1 MYQQYPPQS
10 VGYLA
15 GDVYNPQHQEYVQ
28 MNQLPNQHYNLQQRQ
43 QAQGQQLKLQLNEQ
57 NAMMSASTQ
66 QYPVQDFTNPYPN
79 AQNPAE
85 QQQQQQPL
93 RTQSQQWDGY
103 QSQPLYS
110 AAGNTI
116 PSLNPAANTTTE
128 FVSIRAAT
136 SQATTATAAR
146 TRNKEKPGRKPKLR
160 KLSELSSETPQV
172 PKTASSSSSSPTA
185 VNSGKPITKDRV
197 WDVLHAVKERN
208 VVVKQDQGVPECTRL
223 RLNCTWPKPGTEHKT
238 NLRIKRMTKIQLNMP
253 SLVESKF

>member
-1 MYQQYPPQS
+1 
-10 VGYLA
+10 
-15 GDVYNPQHQEYVQ
+15 

-116 PSLNPAANTTTE
+116 PS
-128 FVSIRAAT
+128 SIQQQIPPQNLSPSEQQQVKQQQHCR
-136 SQATTATAAR
+136 Q
-146 TRNKEKPGRKPKLR
+146 NKEQKK
-160 KLSELSSETPQV
+160 
-172 PKTASSSSSSPTA
+172 
-185 VNSGKPITKDRV
+185 
-197 WDVLHAVKERN
+197 
-208 VVVKQDQGVPECTRL
+208 
-223 RLNCTWPKPGTEHKT
+223 
-238 NLRIKRMTKIQLNMP
+238 NLVETKIKKNYRN
-253 SLVESKF
+253 